1 MCLNE
6 ICSKICYSSYD
17 EWSESRTCFTATAFQ
32 LSTSK
37 PGRSE
42 IEWNTSLLV
51 CAGSVNLLGENAH
64 SREKNTKAL
73 LLVSEKVG
81 LEVNHEIPQ
90 YKYSCHVNNMGEK
103 YNNIKISNNILE
115 SVTKFIY
122 LETTVTNDNLIHE
135 EIRSRLNAGNICY
148 HSVQN
153 TLSFCLLPKK
163 NKAYRSL
170 KFAHCF
176 KWV

>member
-1 MCLNE
+1 MNGIHHC
-6 ICSKICYSSYD
+6 
-17 EWSESRTCFTATAFQ
+17 WSV
-32 LSTSK
+32 LV
-37 PGRSE
+37 
-42 IEWNTSLLV
+42 LLIYW
-51 CAGSVNLLGENAH
+51 AKMHILE
-64 SREKNTKAL
+64 RKTKAL

-153 TLSFCLLPKK
+153 TLSFCLLPKNKK